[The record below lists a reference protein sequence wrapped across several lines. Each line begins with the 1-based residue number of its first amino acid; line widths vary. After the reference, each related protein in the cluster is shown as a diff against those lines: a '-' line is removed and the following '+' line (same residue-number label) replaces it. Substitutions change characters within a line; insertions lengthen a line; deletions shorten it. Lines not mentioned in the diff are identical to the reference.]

1 MNVPT
6 LRRGFKTWC
15 ENAAG
20 GYRRDLGLARGDALD
35 PRLLSRQIGVAIKS
49 PGEISGIDTDVL
61 RQLLVTDKGSW
72 SAITLTVGSRSL
84 IISNSSHSA
93 ARQNSNIAHELA
105 HLILQHE
112 PSRMYVSPDGLMMLA
127 SYDPTH
133 EEEAGCLSGTLL
145 VPREGLLAQLERGA
159 SDVEMA
165 AFFGVSLDLLK
176 MRKNVTGVVR
186 QIQSRA
192 S

>member
-1 MNVPT
+1 MSL

-20 GYRRDLGLARGDALD
+20 GYRRDLGLARIDALD
-35 PRLLSRQIGVAIKS
+35 PRLLARKIGVAIKTPCEI
-49 PGEISGIDTDVL
+49 PGVDSGAL
-61 RQLLVTDKGSW
+61 RQLLETDAASW

-84 IISNSSHSA
+84 IISNSRHSY

-105 HLILQHE
+105 HLILEHE
-112 PSRMYVSPDGLMMLA
+112 PSKMYVSQDGLMMLA
-127 SYDPTH
+127 SYNPTH

-145 VPREGLLAQLERGA
+145 VPREGLLSQLTRGA
-159 SDVEMA
+159 LDAEMA
-165 AFFGVSLDLLK
+165 TFFGVSLDLLR
-176 MRKNVTGVVR
+176 MRKNVTGVLR
-186 QIQSRA
+186 QIQARA